1 MVLKCV
7 DYKLLFIISFCPGT
21 CQKSRVPYLR
31 PMISSAKL
39 DFFHKS
45 CKKSNKKTSFFK
57 KKFQN
62 YSKTTNFV
70 ENLQQQNTLLEGIY
84 HILKVTEKIEAL
96 RHLMQREGISAF
108 ITPSTDPHAGEYVP
122 ERWKARRWISGF
134 TGSAG
139 TAVVT
144 LDQAALWTDSRYFI
158 QAAEQLAGTGFVLMK
173 EKIEGTPSITAW
185 LGIVLSKGS
194 TVAVDAWVNTAA
206 DVERLE
212 NELKA
217 YGLSLRTDLDP
228 YDELWADRP
237 ALPQS
242 KAFIQGLEYAGES
255 AASKIQRIREKIG
268 KNAIVVSSLEEVA
281 WTLNLR
287 GNDVAYTPFI
297 LGYVLITPSDTLL
310 YINREKVTPEVVTY
324 LADEGVSIRE
334 YDDIIADLH
343 TLDLPVFVQPDKTNY
358 AVYSAIKNPIR
369 QASVVEEMLII
380 KNETEIKGFR
390 HAMEKDGVAMV
401 KWMKWTLEQVP
412 QGGQTELSLSRK
424 LEEFRAEQPL
434 FKGVSFESIMGY
446 AHHGAIVHYDP
457 TPETDIPVK
466 PEGLLLIDSG
476 GQYLDGTTDITRTL
490 PLGPLTWEMRRDYT
504 LVLKGWIRL
513 GSAVFPKGTCG
524 TQLDV
529 LAREAMWKY
538 GINYLHGT
546 GHGVGQFMSVHE
558 AIDLH
563 QFRMQWRPTP
573 LLPGMTI
580 TDEPGIYI
588 EGSHGVRHEDTLLV
602 VPATEGITY
611 GPYYT
616 FEHLTLCP
624 ILTSPILVE
633 MLTEE
638 ERTWFN
644 TYQQTVYERLAP
656 RLDPEHQAWLKQVT
670 HPI

>member
-1 MVLKCV
+1 M
-7 DYKLLFIISFCPGT
+7 
-21 CQKSRVPYLR
+21 
-31 PMISSAKL
+31 
-39 DFFHKS
+39 
-45 CKKSNKKTSFFK
+45 
-57 KKFQN
+57 
-62 YSKTTNFV
+62 
-70 ENLQQQNTLLEGIY
+70 QQ
-84 HILKVTEKIEAL
+84 
-96 RHLMQREGISAF
+96 EGISAF

-122 ERWKARRWISGF
+122 ERWKARQWISGF

-144 LDQAALWTDSRYFI
+144 LDKAALWTDSRYFI
-158 QAAEQLAGTGFVLMK
+158 QAAEQLAGTEYVLMK
-173 EKIEGTPSITAW
+173 EKIEGTPSITEW
-185 LGIVLSKGS
+185 LSDVLPEGS
-194 TVAVDAWVNTAA
+194 VVAVDGWVNTTSE
-206 DVERLE
+206 VESLTD
-212 NELKA
+212 ELKA
-217 YGLSLRTDLDP
+217 YSLTLRTDLDP
-228 YDELWADRP
+228 YAAIWEDRP
-237 ALPQS
+237 VLPQS

-268 KNAIVVSSLEEVA
+268 QNAIVVSSLEEVA

-287 GNDVAYTPFI
+287 ADDVLYTPFV
-297 LGYVLITPSDTLL
+297 LGYVLITPADAYL
-310 YINREKVTPEVVTY
+310 YICKEKVTPEVVDY
-324 LADEGVSIRE
+324 LKGEGVTLRE
-334 YDDIIADLH
+334 YGDIISDLQNLNLH
-343 TLDLPVFVQPDKTNY
+343 AWVQPEKTNY
-358 AVYSAIKNPIR
+358 TVYSAIQCPIR
-369 QASVVEEMLII
+369 KDSPVEQMLIF
-380 KNETEIKGFR
+380 KNEVEINGFR
-390 HAMEKDGVAMV
+390 NAMEKDGVAMV
-401 KWMKWTLEQVP
+401 KWMKWTLENVP
-412 QGGQTELSLSRK
+412 KGGQTELSLSKK
-424 LEEFRAEQPL
+424 LEELRAEQPL
-434 FKGVSFESIMGY
+434 FKGISFESIMGY
-446 AHHGAIVHYDP
+446 AHHGAIVHYAP
-457 TPETDIPVK
+457 TPETDIPVL

-476 GQYLDGTTDITRTL
+476 GQYLDGTTDITRTI

-529 LAREAMWKY
+529 LARDAMWRH

-588 EGSHGVRHEDTLLV
+588 EGSHGVRHEDTMLV
-602 VPATEGITY
+602 VEATEGITF

-638 ERTWFN
+638 ERQWFN
-644 TYQQTVYERLAP
+644 NYQKTVYERLSP
-656 RLDPEHQAWLKQVT
+656 RLDEEHKAWLKEVT
-670 HPI
+670 KPL

>member
-1 MVLKCV
+1 MKAS
-7 DYKLLFIISFCPGT
+7 D
-21 CQKSRVPYLR
+21 
-31 PMISSAKL
+31 
-39 DFFHKS
+39 
-45 CKKSNKKTSFFK
+45 
-57 KKFQN
+57 
-62 YSKTTNFV
+62 
-70 ENLQQQNTLLEGIY
+70 
-84 HILKVTEKIEAL
+84 KIEAL

-122 ERWKARRWISGF
+122 ERWKSRRWISGF

-144 LDQAALWTDSRYFI
+144 LDHAALWTDSRYFI
-158 QAAEQLAGTGFVLMK
+158 QAVEQLDGTGFVLMK
-173 EKIEGTPSITAW
+173 EKIEGTPTIAEW
-185 LGIVLSKGS
+185 LGNVLPKGS
-194 TVAVDAWVNTAA
+194 TVAVDAWVNTTS
-206 DVERLE
+206 DVENLQ
-212 NELKA
+212 NELKP
-217 YGLSLRTDLDP
+217 YGLTLRTDLDP
-228 YDELWADRP
+228 YKELWIDRP
-237 ALPQS
+237 SLPSS

-255 AASKIQRIREKIG
+255 AASKIQRIRKALSSQQTSGQKES
-268 KNAIVVSSLEEVA
+268 AIILSSLEEVA

-297 LGYVLITPSDTLL
+297 LGYVLITPSNTLL
-310 YINREKVTPEVVTY
+310 YIEKEKVTPEVEDY
-324 LADEGVSIRE
+324 LHQEGVTIRD
-334 YDDIIADLH
+334 YHDIINDLH
-343 TLDLPVFVQPDKTNY
+343 ALDQPVYVQPDKTNY
-358 AVYSAIKNPIR
+358 AIYSAIKNPIR
-369 QASVVEEMLII
+369 QASVVEQMLII
-380 KNETEIKGFR
+380 KNETEIRGFR
-390 HAMEKDGVAMV
+390 NAMEKDGVAMV

-412 QGGQTELSLSRK
+412 KGGQTELTLSKK

-434 FKGVSFESIMGY
+434 FRGISFESIMGY

-466 PEGLLLIDSG
+466 AEGLLLIDSG
-476 GQYLDGTTDITRTL
+476 GQYLDGTTDITRTI
-490 PLGPLTWEMRRDYT
+490 PLGSLTWEMRRDYT

-602 VPATEGITY
+602 VEALEGITF

-644 TYQQTVYERLAP
+644 SYQQTVYDRLAP
-656 RLDPEHQAWLKQVT
+656 RLDREHQVWLKEVT
-670 HPI
+670 KPI

>member
-1 MVLKCV
+1 M
-7 DYKLLFIISFCPGT
+7 
-21 CQKSRVPYLR
+21 R
-31 PMISSAKL
+31 
-39 DFFHKS
+39 
-45 CKKSNKKTSFFK
+45 
-57 KKFQN
+57 
-62 YSKTTNFV
+62 
-70 ENLQQQNTLLEGIY
+70 
-84 HILKVTEKIEAL
+84 
-96 RHLMQREGISAF
+96 REGINAF
-108 ITPSTDPHAGEYVP
+108 ITPSTDPHAGEYIP
-122 ERWKARRWISGF
+122 ERWKSRRWISGF

-144 LDQAALWTDSRYFI
+144 LNQAALWTDSRYFI
-158 QAAEQLAGTGFVLMK
+158 QATEQLAGTEFLLMK
-173 EKIEGTPSITAW
+173 EKIEGTPSVTEW
-185 LGIVLSKGS
+185 LGTVLPKGS
-194 TVAVDAWVNTAA
+194 VVAVDGWVNTTAE
-206 DVERLE
+206 VENLE
-212 NELKA
+212 NELRA
-217 YGLSLRTDLDP
+217 YGLTLRTNIDP
-228 YDELWADRP
+228 YAEIWTDRP
-237 ALPQS
+237 AIPQS
-242 KAFIQGLEYAGES
+242 KAFVQGLEFAGES
-255 AASKIQRIREKIG
+255 AASKIQRIRKKTLSAQTSI
-268 KNAIVVSSLEEVA
+268 ILSSLEEVA

-287 GNDVAYTPFI
+287 ADDVEYTPFV

-310 YINREKVTPEVVTY
+310 YICKEKVTPEVADY
-324 LADEGVSIRE
+324 LKGEGVSLRE
-334 YDDIIADLH
+334 YDDIIPDLQA
-343 TLDLPVFVQPDKTNY
+343 LDMPIFVQPEKTNY

-369 QASVVEEMLII
+369 KDSVVEQMLIF
-380 KNETEIKGFR
+380 KNETEIRCFR
-390 HAMEKDGVAMV
+390 NAMEKDGVAMV
-401 KWMKWTLEQVP
+401 KWMKWTLENVP
-412 QGGQTELSLSRK
+412 KGGQTELSLSKK

-457 TPETDIPVK
+457 TPETDIPVL

-476 GQYLDGTTDITRTL
+476 GQYLDGTTDITRTI

-504 LVLKGWIRL
+504 LVLRGWIRL

-524 TQLDV
+524 TQLDT

-588 EGSHGVRHEDTLLV
+588 EGSHGVRHENTMLV
-602 VPATEGITY
+602 VEATDGITF

-624 ILTSPILVE
+624 ILTSPIIVE
-633 MLTEE
+633 WLTDE

-644 TYQQTVYERLAP
+644 NYQETVYQRLAP
-656 RLDPEHQAWLKQVT
+656 RLDPDHQAWLREVT
-670 HPI
+670 KSI

>member
-1 MVLKCV
+1 METK
-7 DYKLLFIISFCPGT
+7 
-21 CQKSRVPYLR
+21 
-31 PMISSAKL
+31 
-39 DFFHKS
+39 
-45 CKKSNKKTSFFK
+45 
-57 KKFQN
+57 
-62 YSKTTNFV
+62 
-70 ENLQQQNTLLEGIY
+70 
-84 HILKVTEKIEAL
+84 EKIQAL
-96 RHLMQREGISAF
+96 RSLMRREGINAF
-108 ITPSTDPHAGEYVP
+108 ITPSTDPHVGEYIP
-122 ERWKARRWISGF
+122 ERWKSRRWISGF

-144 LDQAALWTDSRYFI
+144 LNQAALWTDSRYFI
-158 QAAEQLAGTGFVLMK
+158 QATEQLAGTEFLLMK
-173 EKIEGTPSITAW
+173 EKIEGTPSVTEW
-185 LGIVLSKGS
+185 LGTVLPKGS
-194 TVAVDAWVNTAA
+194 VVAVDGWVNTTAE
-206 DVERLE
+206 VENLE
-212 NELKA
+212 NELRA
-217 YGLSLRTDLDP
+217 YGLTLRTNIDP
-228 YDELWADRP
+228 YAEIWTDRP
-237 ALPQS
+237 AIPQS
-242 KAFIQGLEYAGES
+242 KAFVQGLEFAGES
-255 AASKIQRIREKIG
+255 AASKIQRIRKKTLSAQTSI
-268 KNAIVVSSLEEVA
+268 ILSSLEEVA

-287 GNDVAYTPFI
+287 ADDVEYTPFV

-310 YINREKVTPEVVTY
+310 YICKEKVTPEVADY
-324 LADEGVSIRE
+324 LKGEGVSLRE
-334 YDDIIADLH
+334 YDDIIPDLQA
-343 TLDLPVFVQPDKTNY
+343 LDMPIFVQPEKTNY

-369 QASVVEEMLII
+369 KDSVVEQMLIF
-380 KNETEIKGFR
+380 KNETEIRCFR
-390 HAMEKDGVAMV
+390 NAMEKDGVAMV
-401 KWMKWTLEQVP
+401 KWMKWTLENVP
-412 QGGQTELSLSRK
+412 KGGQTELSLSKK

-457 TPETDIPVK
+457 TPETDIPVL

-476 GQYLDGTTDITRTL
+476 GQYLDGTTDITRTI

-504 LVLKGWIRL
+504 LVLRGWIRL

-524 TQLDV
+524 TQLDT

-588 EGSHGVRHEDTLLV
+588 EGSHGVRHENTMLV
-602 VPATEGITY
+602 VEATDGITF

-624 ILTSPILVE
+624 ILTSPIIVE
-633 MLTEE
+633 WLTDE

-644 TYQQTVYERLAP
+644 NYQETVYQRLAP
-656 RLDPEHQAWLKQVT
+656 RLDPDHQAWLREVT
-670 HPI
+670 KSI

>member
-1 MVLKCV
+1 ME
-7 DYKLLFIISFCPGT
+7 KL
-21 CQKSRVPYLR
+21 Q
-31 PMISSAKL
+31 
-39 DFFHKS
+39 H
-45 CKKSNKKTSFFK
+45 
-57 KKFQN
+57 QN
-62 YSKTTNFV
+62 IVSTPNRY
-70 ENLQQQNTLLEGIY
+70 
-84 HILKVTEKIEAL
+84 ILKATEKIEAL
-96 RHLMQREGISAF
+96 RAIMRREGISAF

-122 ERWKARRWISGF
+122 ERWKSRRWLTGF

-139 TAVVT
+139 IAVVT
-144 LDQAALWTDSRYFI
+144 TGQAALWTDSRYFL
-158 QAAEQLAGTGFVLMK
+158 QAAEQLAGTGVELMK
-173 EKIEGTPSITAW
+173 EKIEGTPTITEW
-185 LGIVLSKGS
+185 LGSMLPQGS
-194 TVAVDAWVNTAA
+194 VVAVDGWVNTTAE
-206 DVERLE
+206 VEILE

-217 YGLSLRTDLDP
+217 YGLALRTDIDP
-228 YDELWADRP
+228 YAEIWTDRP
-237 ALPQS
+237 AIPQS
-242 KAFIQGLEYAGES
+242 KAFIQGLEYTGES

-268 KNAIVVSSLEEVA
+268 QNAIVVSSLEEVA

-287 GNDVAYTPFI
+287 ADDVLYTPFV
-297 LGYVLITPSDTLL
+297 LGYVLITPADAYL
-310 YINREKVTPEVVTY
+310 YICKEKVTPEVASY
-324 LADEGVSIRE
+324 LKDEGVSIRE
-334 YDDIIADLH
+334 YDAITADLQA
-343 TLDLPVFVQPDKTNY
+343 LRMPVYVQPEKTNF
-358 AVYSAIKNPIR
+358 AVYSAISTPLRKE
-369 QASVVEEMLII
+369 SVVEQMLIF
-380 KNETEIKGFR
+380 KNETEICGFR
-390 HAMEKDGVAMV
+390 NAMEKDGVAMV
-401 KWMKWTLEQVP
+401 KWMKWTLENVP
-412 QGGQTELSLSRK
+412 KGNQTELSLSKK

-434 FKGVSFESIMGY
+434 FKGISFESIMGY

-457 TPETDIPVK
+457 TPETDIPIK

-524 TQLDV
+524 TQLDT

-588 EGSHGVRHEDTLLV
+588 EGSHGVRHENTMLV
-602 VPATEGITY
+602 VEATEGITF

-616 FEHLTLCP
+616 FEQLTLCP
-624 ILTSPILVE
+624 VMTSPILVE
-633 MLTEE
+633 MLTDE

-644 TYQQTVYERLAP
+644 SYQQTVYDRLAP
-656 RLDPEHQAWLKQVT
+656 RLDEAHKAWLKEAT
-670 HPI
+670 KSI

>member
-1 MVLKCV
+1 ME
-7 DYKLLFIISFCPGT
+7 KL
-21 CQKSRVPYLR
+21 Q
-31 PMISSAKL
+31 
-39 DFFHKS
+39 H
-45 CKKSNKKTSFFK
+45 
-57 KKFQN
+57 QN
-62 YSKTTNFV
+62 IVSTPNRY
-70 ENLQQQNTLLEGIY
+70 
-84 HILKVTEKIEAL
+84 ILKATEKIEAL
-96 RHLMQREGISAF
+96 RALMRREGVSAF

-122 ERWKARRWISGF
+122 ERWKSRRWLTGF

-139 TAVVT
+139 IAVVT
-144 LDQAALWTDSRYFI
+144 TDKAALWTDSRYFL
-158 QAAEQLAGTGFVLMK
+158 QAAEQLAGTGVELMK
-173 EKIEGTPSITAW
+173 EKIEGTPTITEW
-185 LGIVLSKGS
+185 LGSVLPQGS
-194 TVAVDAWVNTAA
+194 IVAVDGWVNTTAE
-206 DVERLE
+206 VETME

-217 YGLSLRTDLDP
+217 YGLALRTDIDP
-228 YDELWADRP
+228 YAEIWTDRP
-237 ALPQS
+237 IIPQS

-268 KNAIVVSSLEEVA
+268 QNAIVVSSLEEVA

-287 GNDVAYTPFI
+287 ADDVLYTPFV
-297 LGYVLITPSDTLL
+297 LGYVLITPADAYL
-310 YINREKVTPEVVTY
+310 YICKEKVTPEVASY
-324 LADEGVSIRE
+324 LKEEGVDIRE
-334 YDDIIADLH
+334 YDAITSDLQA
-343 TLDLPVFVQPDKTNY
+343 LGMPVYVQPEKTNF
-358 AVYSAIKNPIR
+358 AVYSAIKTPIR
-369 QASVVEEMLII
+369 KESVVEQMLIF
-380 KNETEIKGFR
+380 KNETEIRGFR
-390 HAMEKDGVAMV
+390 NAMEKDGVAMV
-401 KWMKWTLEQVP
+401 KWIKWTLENVP
-412 QGGQTELSLSRK
+412 KGGQTELSLSKR

-466 PEGLLLIDSG
+466 AEGLLLIDSG
-476 GQYLDGTTDITRTL
+476 GQYLDGTTDITRTI
-490 PLGPLTWEMRRDYT
+490 PLGPLTEEMRRDYT

-524 TQLDV
+524 TQLDT

-588 EGSHGVRHEDTLLV
+588 EGSHGVRHEDTMLV
-602 VPATEGITY
+602 VPATEGITF

-638 ERTWFN
+638 ERTGFN
-644 TYQQTVYERLAP
+644 SYQQMVYERLAP
-656 RLDPEHQAWLKQVT
+656 RLDEEHKAWLKEVVK
-670 HPI
+670 PI